1 MPEESVPSPQDPD
14 LVLYEV
20 DEDGVAVVTL
30 NRPERRNAWSI
41 PMERRFFALLDEA
54 AHDPAVRVVIVT
66 GSGKAFC
73 PGMDVERLEQNAR
86 PGQSLNL
93 RARVPMYG
101 KRDMPKPMI
110 AAVNGACAGIGL
122 VQALVCDIRFA
133 ARGAR
138 FTTAFTR
145 RGLAGEYN
153 LPYVLPRV
161 VGLENALDLLLSG
174 RIFDA
179 DEAKDLGLVSRVVE
193 PEDLLDAARAYARDI
208 ARNCSPRAMAVVR
221 HQVYGDLDR
230 GFTDALARSYSAM
243 EYFAGSPDF
252 REGVASFMEKREP
265 KFEGLP
271 PDFDPAEATRDAFLP
286 Y

>member
-1 MPEESVPSPQDPD
+1 MTES

-20 DEDGVAVVTL
+20 DADGVATVTL

-41 PMERRFFALLDEA
+41 PMERRFFDVLGEA
-54 AHDPAVRVVIVT
+54 AADPAVRVVVLT
-66 GSGKAFC
+66 GAGRSFC
-73 PGMDVERLEQNAR
+73 PGMDVQRLEQNAQ

-93 RARVPMYG
+93 QERVPMYSM
-101 KRDMPKPMI
+101 RPIPKPMV
-110 AAVNGACAGIGL
+110 AAINGACAGIGL
-122 VQALVCDIRFA
+122 VQALICDVRFA

-138 FTTAFTR
+138 MTTAFTR
-145 RGLAGEYN
+145 RGLAAEYN
-153 LPYVLPRV
+153 LSYVLPRV
-161 VGLENALDLLLSG
+161 IGLENALDLLLSG
-174 RIFDA
+174 RTFDA
-179 DEAKDLGLVSRVVE
+179 DEARALGLVSRVVE
-193 PEDLLDAARAYARDI
+193 PEDLLTAAQAYARDI

-230 GFTDALARSYSAM
+230 DFTGALRRSYSVM

-252 REGVASFMEKREP
+252 REGVASFTEKREP

-271 PDFDPAEATRDAFLP
+271 ADFDPEDAARDEFLP

>member
-1 MPEESVPSPQDPD
+1 
-14 LVLYEV
+14 VL
-20 DEDGVAVVTL
+20 T
-30 NRPERRNAWSI
+30 N
-41 PMERRFFALLDEA
+41 
-54 AHDPAVRVVIVT
+54 
-66 GSGKAFC
+66 
-73 PGMDVERLEQNAR
+73 LE
-86 PGQSLNL
+86 LW
-93 RARVPMYG
+93 
-101 KRDMPKPMI
+101 KPLI
-110 AAVNGACAGIGL
+110 AAINGACAGIGL
-122 VQALVCDIRFA
+122 VQALICDIRFA

-174 RIFDA
+174 RVFDA
-179 DEAKDLGLVSRVVE
+179 DEAKELGLVSRVVE

-230 GFTDALARSYSAM
+230 PFEEALARSYSAM
-243 EYFAGSPDF
+243 EFFAGSPDF
-252 REGVASFMEKREP
+252 REGVASFVEKREP

-271 PDFDPAEATRDAFLP
+271 AGFDPEDATRDAFLP

>member
-1 MPEESVPSPQDPD
+1 MTE

-20 DEDGVAVVTL
+20 DQDGVATVTL

-41 PMERRFFALLDEA
+41 PMEQRFFELLDQA
-54 AHDPAVRVVIVT
+54 AADPEVRVVVIT
-66 GSGKAFC
+66 GAGKAFC
-73 PGMDVERLEQNAR
+73 PGMDMQRLEQNSQ

-93 RARVPMYG
+93 HERVPMYS
-101 KRDMPKPMI
+101 RRAMPKPMI
-110 AAVNGACAGIGL
+110 AAINGACAGIGL
-122 VQALVCDIRFA
+122 VQALICDVRFA

-161 VGLENALDLLLSG
+161 IGLENALDLLLSG
-174 RIFDA
+174 RTFDA
-179 DEAKDLGLVSRVVE
+179 DEAKALGLVSRVVE
-193 PEDLLDAARAYARDI
+193 PEELLTAARDYARDI
-208 ARNCSPRAMAVVR
+208 ARNCAPRAVAVIR

-230 GFTDALARSYSAM
+230 DFTQALGRSYSAM

-252 REGVASFMEKREP
+252 REGVASFTEKRLP
-265 KFEGLP
+265 TFEGLP
-271 PDFDPAEATRDAFLP
+271 PGFDPEEATRDAFLP

>member
-1 MPEESVPSPQDPD
+1 MSDEAD

-20 DEDGVAVVTL
+20 DADGVATLTL

-41 PMERRFFALLDEA
+41 PMERRFFELLDRA
-54 AHDPAVRVVIVT
+54 GADPDVRAVVIT
-66 GSGKAFC
+66 GSGKSFC
-73 PGMDVERLEQNAR
+73 PGMDVQRLEQNSQ

-93 RARVPMYG
+93 HERIPMYS
-101 KRDMPKPMI
+101 RRLLPKPMI
-110 AAVNGACAGIGL
+110 AAINGGCAGIGL
-122 VQALVCDIRFA
+122 VQALICDIRFA
-133 ARGAR
+133 ARGAK

-153 LPYVLPRV
+153 LPFVLPRV
-161 VGLENALDLLLSG
+161 IGLENALDLLLSG
-174 RIFDA
+174 RTFDA
-179 DEAKDLGLVSRVVE
+179 DEAKVLGLVSRVVE
-193 PEDLLDAARAYARDI
+193 PDDLLAAAQDYARDI
-208 ARNCSPRAMAVVR
+208 ARNCSPRAVAVMR

-230 GFTDALARSYSAM
+230 DFTEALSRSYSAM

-252 REGVASFMEKREP
+252 REGVASFTEKRLP

-271 PDFDPAEATRDAFLP
+271 AEFDPEDATRDAFLP

>member
-1 MPEESVPSPQDPD
+1 MSEEPTQDRDQD

-20 DEDGVAVVTL
+20 DEDGVATVTL
-30 NRPERRNAWSI
+30 NRPERKNAWSI

-54 AHDPAVRVVIVT
+54 AEDPAVRVVVIT
-66 GSGKAFC
+66 GAGRAFC
-73 PGMDVERLEQNAR
+73 PGMDVQRLEQNAQ

-93 RARVPMYG
+93 QARVPMYS
-101 KRDMPKPMI
+101 RRSMPKPMI

-122 VQALVCDIRFA
+122 VQALICDIRFA

-153 LPYVLPRV
+153 MPYVLPRV

-174 RIFDA
+174 RVFDA
-179 DEAKDLGLVSRVVE
+179 DEAKELGLVSRVVE

-230 GFTDALARSYSAM
+230 DFTGALARSYSAM
-243 EYFAGSPDF
+243 EFFAGSPDF
-252 REGVASFMEKREP
+252 REGVASFVEKREP

-271 PDFDPAEATRDAFLP
+271 PDFDPDEATRDAFLP

>member
-1 MPEESVPSPQDPD
+1 MTES

-20 DEDGVAVVTL
+20 DADGVATVTL

-41 PMERRFFALLDEA
+41 PMERRFFDVLGEA
-54 AHDPAVRVVIVT
+54 AADPAVRVVVLT
-66 GSGKAFC
+66 GAGRSFC
-73 PGMDVERLEQNAR
+73 PGMDVQRLEQNAQ

-93 RARVPMYG
+93 QERVPMYSM
-101 KRDMPKPMI
+101 RPMPKPMV
-110 AAVNGACAGIGL
+110 AAINGACAGIGL
-122 VQALVCDIRFA
+122 VQALICDVRFA

-138 FTTAFTR
+138 MTTAFTR
-145 RGLAGEYN
+145 RGLAAEYN
-153 LPYVLPRV
+153 LSYVLPRV
-161 VGLENALDLLLSG
+161 IGLENALDLLLSG
-174 RIFDA
+174 RTFDA
-179 DEAKDLGLVSRVVE
+179 DEARVLGLVSRVVE
-193 PEDLLDAARAYARDI
+193 PEDLLTAAHAYARDI

-230 GFTDALARSYSAM
+230 DFTAALRRSYSVM

-252 REGVASFMEKREP
+252 REGVASFTEKREP

-271 PDFDPAEATRDAFLP
+271 ADFDPEDAARDGFLP

>member
-1 MPEESVPSPQDPD
+1 VTES

-20 DEDGVAVVTL
+20 DADGVATVTL

-41 PMERRFFALLDEA
+41 PMERRFFDVLGEA
-54 AHDPAVRVVIVT
+54 AADPAVRVVVLT
-66 GSGKAFC
+66 GAGRSFC
-73 PGMDVERLEQNAR
+73 PGMDVQRLEQNAQ

-93 RARVPMYG
+93 QERVPMY
-101 KRDMPKPMI
+101 RMRPMPKPMV
-110 AAVNGACAGIGL
+110 AAINGACAGIGL
-122 VQALVCDIRFA
+122 VQALICDVRFA

-138 FTTAFTR
+138 MTTAFTR
-145 RGLAGEYN
+145 RGLAAEYN
-153 LPYVLPRV
+153 LSYVLPRV
-161 VGLENALDLLLSG
+161 IGLENALDLLLSG
-174 RIFDA
+174 RTFDA
-179 DEAKDLGLVSRVVE
+179 DEAKALGLVSRVVE
-193 PEDLLDAARAYARDI
+193 PEDLLTAAHAYARDM

-230 GFTDALARSYSAM
+230 DFTGALRRSYSVM

-252 REGVASFMEKREP
+252 REGVASFTEKREP

-271 PDFDPAEATRDAFLP
+271 ADFDPEDAARDGFLP

>member
-1 MPEESVPSPQDPD
+1 MTDEPAQDDD

-20 DEDGVAVVTL
+20 DEDGVATVTL
-30 NRPERRNAWSI
+30 NRPERKNAWSI

-54 AHDPAVRVVIVT
+54 AQDPAVRVVIIT
-66 GSGKAFC
+66 GAGRAFC
-73 PGMDVERLEQNAR
+73 PGMDVQRLEQNAQ

-93 RARVPMYG
+93 RARVPMYSA
-101 KRDMPKPMI
+101 RPLPKPMI
-110 AAVNGACAGIGL
+110 AAINGACAGIGL
-122 VQALVCDIRFA
+122 VQALICDIRFA

-138 FTTAFTR
+138 LTTAFTR

-161 VGLENALDLLLSG
+161 IGLENALDLLLSG
-174 RIFDA
+174 RVFDA

-193 PEDLLDAARAYARDI
+193 PEDLLDAARAYAWDI

-230 GFTDALARSYSAM
+230 TFTDSLARSYSAM
-243 EYFAGSPDF
+243 EFFAGSPDF

-271 PDFDPAEATRDAFLP
+271 PDFDPDEATRDAFLP

>member
-1 MPEESVPSPQDPD
+1 MPEEPVPSPQDPD

-93 RARVPMYG
+93 RARVPMYSR
-101 KRDMPKPMI
+101 RDMPKPMI

-122 VQALVCDIRFA
+122 VQALICDIRFA

-193 PEDLLDAARAYARDI
+193 PADLLGAARAYARDI

-221 HQVYGDLDR
+221 HQVYDDLDR
-230 GFTDALARSYSAM
+230 AFTDALARSYSAM

-271 PDFDPAEATRDAFLP
+271 PDFDPAEATRDPFLP

>member
-1 MPEESVPSPQDPD
+1 MSEQDDD

-20 DEDGVAVVTL
+20 DEYGVATVTL
-30 NRPERRNAWSI
+30 NRPERKNAWSI
-41 PMERRFFALLDEA
+41 PMERRFFELLDRA
-54 AHDPAVRVVIVT
+54 AADPEVRVVIVT
-66 GSGKAFC
+66 GAGRAFC
-73 PGMDVERLEQNAR
+73 PGMDVRRLEQNSQ

-93 RARVPMYG
+93 AERVPMYS
-101 KRDMPKPMI
+101 RRNLPKPVI
-110 AAVNGACAGIGL
+110 AAINGACAGIGL
-122 VQALVCDIRFA
+122 IQALICDVRFA

-161 VGLENALDLLLSG
+161 IGLENALDLLLSG
-174 RIFDA
+174 RTFDA
-179 DEAKDLGLVSRVVE
+179 DEAKALGLVSRVVE
-193 PEDLLDAARAYARDI
+193 PDELLDAARAYARDI
-208 ARNCSPRAMAVVR
+208 AVNCSPRAMAVVR

-230 GFTDALARSYSAM
+230 DFTEALGRSYSTM

-252 REGVASFMEKREP
+252 REGVASFTEKRPP

-271 PDFDPAEATRDAFLP
+271 SDFDPEDATRDAFLP

>member
-1 MPEESVPSPQDPD
+1 MSEQSAQSHEDD

-20 DEDGVAVVTL
+20 DEWGVATVTL
-30 NRPERRNAWSI
+30 NRPERKNAWSI
-41 PMERRFFALLDEA
+41 PMERRFFALLDRA
-54 AHDPAVRVVIVT
+54 AADPEVRVVIVT
-66 GSGKAFC
+66 GAGRAFC
-73 PGMDVERLEQNAR
+73 PGMDVQRLERNSQ

-93 RARVPMYG
+93 AERVPMYS
-101 KRDMPKPMI
+101 RRNLPKPVI
-110 AAVNGACAGIGL
+110 GAINGACAGIGL
-122 VQALVCDIRFA
+122 IQALICDVRFA

-161 VGLENALDLLLSG
+161 IGLENALDLLLSG
-174 RIFDA
+174 RTFDA
-179 DEAKDLGLVSRVVE
+179 DEAKELGLVSRVVE
-193 PEDLLDAARAYARDI
+193 PDELLDAARAYARDI
-208 ARNCSPRAMAVVR
+208 AANCSPRAMAVVR

-230 GFTDALARSYSAM
+230 EFTDALGRSYAAM

-252 REGVASFMEKREP
+252 REGVASFTEKRPP

-271 PDFDPAEATRDAFLP
+271 AGFDPEDATRDAFLP

>member
-1 MPEESVPSPQDPD
+1 MPEEPVPSPQDPD

-93 RARVPMYG
+93 RARVPMYSR
-101 KRDMPKPMI
+101 RDMPKPMI

-122 VQALVCDIRFA
+122 VQALICDIRFA

-193 PEDLLDAARAYARDI
+193 PADLLGAARAYARDI

-230 GFTDALARSYSAM
+230 AFTDALARSYSAM

-271 PDFDPAEATRDAFLP
+271 PDFDPAEATRDPFLP